1 METPKLSPAKINP
14 TKLLPGTS
22 ISTKKISTKSLQNES
37 ISVLKSDLFI
47 IKKQVFKVRDL
58 IQTSTLI
65 KQSELEKKRK
75 SAERKKTEKQED
87 KLEAKPEKEEGK
99 LKMPS
104 VPKLGFLDRIKN
116 FLFSILLGYISIK
129 LLPHLPKLVGVVSTI
144 GNVMEF
150 MLDLG
155 GNILDKV
162 VTFIDWGYKAI
173 DATRGFI
180 KSVGGEFSLKIFDKF
195 TGAVSGIITATIT
208 AALALSAMSGGD
220 GGGGGPGGG
229 RGGGPGRGGYRNGVR
244 TGQYNGFNTRTSR
257 GGSLLSRTGDTLGL
271 ERVNKGLDSN
281 PVRNEKDIMKRYFQR
296 FGRDKFIQ
304 RFGQEGLEALPGG
317 MARSGVTNLA
327 RKGLVGLAGKG
338 GAKMVL
344 GFAKPFL
351 KRLPIIGALID
362 FGLSV
367 ALGEDPG
374 RAAFKAIGAGLLGT
388 IGAAVGSLAFGFGG
402 IIGGLLGS
410 IGGDALG
417 GALYDMFFGGKKPQ
431 QKNQKVEKKAGGGI
445 TRGNKP
451 TGGKIGR
458 TIKKP
463 KRTIRTS
470 PSKVNPGQS
479 IGGEKKLKNIFPEVK
494 SEDKG
499 KKINTYGYMKS
510 SYEKLSSAEAF
521 GGLFA
526 LPLKAQLGQEPSKLD
541 YQNAASGLNSWMQRT
556 FSSEIMRTGGVGF
569 AEGGKVEAG
578 MFSNGEDMTK
588 VIEKSLEESISSKV
602 TAAINDL
609 KKQLGLKPNEGEGK
623 DKKSGEPDT
632 DETYGG
638 GSSDAGDYK
647 ELLDMIA
654 GHESTSAGGYL
665 AYNEGGAADGY
676 KILGYR
682 GPSGPNSPI
691 KRKLT
696 DMTVGEIMDHQDKK
710 NPPIHAAG
718 RYQIIGPTMRGLI
731 NDKSYGET
739 GVSKTD
745 KFDQA
750 TQDKLG
756 IALIKYRL
764 KTGAT
769 PENFVSEWRGLKF
782 ENRDKLQKAINK
794 AKIGKIYKTGS
805 SGSLSMGDGKFIQGN
820 SGSSEGMHFHI
831 GTNKPGDPSG
841 PFDSGF
847 QVAKHFL
854 GKKSV
859 YVGRSGEFIP
869 AGAKDE
875 EIKGYIRRGQAAH
888 RQTELDLQ
896 IGGAN
901 GAGNKVAFPLALK
914 NMTYSSNSGYGVKSD
929 ISGVNAF
936 VGHGRYKPDG
946 TVAPQDG
953 SVSKR
958 YSLGAPDFYAFHG
971 KIGFA
976 SRDNMI
982 LKLHKG
988 EMFKVVDKDSVDLFG
1003 TSLVQDIID
1012 IENKSQLI
1020 SRAPYIIEKLK
1031 QLSGYIS
1038 PNDSQISQ
1046 SVSSKPDM
1054 SILQSYAPYESG
1066 AEQTVVISR
1075 EMIPIPILMGNSGSG
1090 GMIPSSSSSSV
1101 NTTYDRQFANA

>member
-1 METPKLSPAKINP
+1 MAINTQKFLPAQKSSALAKIEPKGGELAKITPKTVSTQGFSSIFSGKTIKNIGIIKVKVIQIEKIL
-14 TKLLPGTS
+14 KGT
-22 ISTKKISTKSLQNES
+22 IALEKKSL
-37 ISVLKSDLFI
+37 D
-47 IKKQVFKVRDL
+47 
-58 IQTSTLI
+58 
-65 KQSELEKKRK
+65 EKKRK
-75 SAERKKTEKQED
+75 ESGTRREKQEE
-87 KLEAKPEKEEGK
+87 KLETKPNVEKGNI
-99 LKMPS
+99 KMPS
-104 VPKLGFLDRIKN
+104 APRLGILDWVKN
-116 FLFSILLGYISIK
+116 FIGNIILGYFAVRLID
-129 LLPHLPKLVGVVSTI
+129 HLPKIMPIVKFLGAAADFIIDI
-144 GNVMEF
+144 GGKLLNG
-150 MLDLG
+150 L
-155 GNILDKV
+155 
-162 VTFIDWGYKAI
+162 VTFIDLGYKAY

-180 KSVGGEFSLKIFDKF
+180 KNIGGENFAKGFDKF
-195 TGAVSGIITATIT
+195 TGLIDTALFLTT
-208 AALALSAMSGGD
+208 VLAGSMAMEAMNNRDDSRSPGGDLGRKPTPGTQGRPKVTTSGGGGAGKPD
-220 GGGGGPGGG
+220 IRNPLRQKPKVTTGGGGGKFKIPSGSSIKAGGIATLVMLIPDLISSGMLISQG
-229 RGGGPGRGGYRNGVR
+229 RPKDGIR
-244 TGQYNGFNTRTSR
+244 TF
-257 GGSLLSRTGDTLGL
+257 LSA
-271 ERVNKGLDSN
+271 V
-281 PVRNEKDIMKRYFQR
+281 
-296 FGRDKFIQ
+296 
-304 RFGQEGLEALPGG
+304 
-317 MARSGVTNLA
+317 
-327 RKGLVGLAGKG
+327 
-338 GAKMVL
+338 
-344 GFAKPFL
+344 
-351 KRLPIIGALID
+351 
-362 FGLSV
+362 
-367 ALGEDPG
+367 
-374 RAAFKAIGAGLLGT
+374 
-388 IGAAVGSLAFGFGG
+388 AAVGAGMAAIAGVTAG
-402 IIGGLLGS
+402 AA
-410 IGGDALG
+410 ALG
-417 GALYDMFFGGKKPQ
+417 ITGVGLPAAIALAIAGFAASSAASFLAYEGAEALLKKMGLVDNDPKTGKPYTYK
-431 QKNQKVEKKAGGGI
+431 GGGI
-445 TRGNKP
+445 TRGGK
-451 TGGKIGR
+451 TQGKIKR

-463 KRTIRTS
+463 KRTIRTL
-470 PSKVNPGQS
+470 PSKVKPGQS
-479 IGGEKKLKNIFPEVK
+479 IGGEKKIKNIFPEVK

-676 KILGYR
+676 KIIGYS

-731 NDKSYGET
+731 NAKSYGET
-739 GVSKTD
+739 GVSKKD
-745 KFDQA
+745 KFDEA

-875 EIKGYIRRGQAAH
+875 EIKGYIKRGQAAH

-958 YSLGAPDFYAFHG
+958 YSLGAPDFYAFRG

-1038 PNDSQISQ
+1038 PNDSQIAQ

-1054 SILQSYAPYESG
+1054 SVLQSYAPYESG

-1075 EMIPIPILMGNSGSG
+1075 EMIPIPILMGNPGSG

>member
-22 ISTKKISTKSLQNES
+22 ISTKKISTESLQNES
-37 ISVLKSDLFI
+37 INVLKSDLFI

-75 SAERKKTEKQED
+75 STEKKGAEEQEN
-87 KLEAKPEKEEGK
+87 KLEAKPEKKEGK

-116 FLFSILLGYISIK
+116 FLFSVLLGYISIK
-129 LLPHLPKLVGVVSTI
+129 LLPHLPKLVGIVSII

-150 MLDLG
+150 MIDLG

-180 KSVGGEFSLKIFDKF
+180 KSVGGEFSLQIFDNF

-229 RGGGPGRGGYRNGVR
+229 KPRVGGKGAGRVDPKVAR
-244 TGQYNGFNTRTSR
+244 
-257 GGSLLSRTGDTLGL
+257 
-271 ERVNKGLDSN
+271 
-281 PVRNEKDIMKRYFQR
+281 RYAER
-296 FGRDKFIQ
+296 FGKDAALKKF
-304 RFGQEGLEALPGG
+304 GKEGVGKLGG
-317 MARSGVTNLA
+317 KYARSGATNLA

-374 RAAFKAIGAGLLGT
+374 RAAFKAIGAGLLGFIGGA
-388 IGAAVGSLAFGFGG
+388 IGAVGGPLSIAGA
-402 IIGGLLGS
+402 ILGS
-410 IGGDALG
+410 FAGDALG
-417 GALYDMFFGGKKPQ
+417 GALYDTFFGGKKPQ

-445 TRGNKP
+445 TRGGK
-451 TGGKIGR
+451 TQGKIKR

-463 KRTIRTS
+463 KRTIRTL
-470 PSKVNPGQS
+470 PSKVKPGQS
-479 IGGEKKLKNIFPEVK
+479 IGGEKKIKNIFPEVK

-499 KKINTYGYMKS
+499 KKINPYGYMKS
-510 SYEKLSSAEAF
+510 SYEKLSSADAF

-526 LPLKAQLGQEPSKLD
+526 LPLKAQLGEEPSKLD

-676 KILGYR
+676 KIIGYS

-731 NDKSYGET
+731 NAKSYGET
-739 GVSKTD
+739 GVSKKD
-745 KFDQA
+745 KFDEA

-875 EIKGYIRRGQAAH
+875 EIKGYIKRGQAAH

-958 YSLGAPDFYAFHG
+958 YSLGAPDFYAFRG

-1038 PNDSQISQ
+1038 PNDSQIAQ

-1054 SILQSYAPYESG
+1054 SVLQSYAPYESG

-1075 EMIPIPILMGNSGSG
+1075 EMIPIPILMGNPGSG